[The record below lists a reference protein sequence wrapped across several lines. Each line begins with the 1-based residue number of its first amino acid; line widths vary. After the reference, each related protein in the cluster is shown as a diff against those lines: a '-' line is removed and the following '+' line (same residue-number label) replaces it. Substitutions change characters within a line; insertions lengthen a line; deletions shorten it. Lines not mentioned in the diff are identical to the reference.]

1 MNSTQKNSKH
11 IIFRKKK
18 SRKEK
23 YESIEPYMKSTNFP
37 LYDYQKIGL
46 DWLLKRELVGY
57 KTAYNT
63 VFGGLLC
70 DEPGLGKTIQIC
82 AALYCNPLKHTLIV
96 LPNSVIQQWIDTIKK
111 ILPSESIYFYHG
123 TNRCKTVAELKL
135 KKFKILITT
144 YGMLYS
150 KKDTN
155 ESTILHNFG
164 YWDRIVFDE
173 VHILRNKKS
182 IVALSACRLK
192 GNIRWGLTG
201 TPIQNSEKDLYS
213 LYKFLEIPKNYFN
226 TICAK
231 VINKSLILRRTK
243 DEFKRFTTKFPNLN
257 QINHLLEFNTDKE
270 RNIYRKLQQ
279 NLLEDYFKST
289 YNKSFSTGGGGH
301 SGFMIIELLLRLRQL
316 SLHPQILI
324 NSLNRKFDSN
334 ISKFTN
340 NSTKISK
347 LMDIIKN
354 TKDEYCLVF
363 CHFKEEIKLIGNELK
378 NKNIGFLIY
387 DGSTSLREREAI
399 IKMYPPKPLLNR
411 ISYKNNLPK
420 KILENIQAYFPK
432 VLLIQ
437 IKAGGVGLNLQQFS
451 QLFILSPDWNPS
463 NEIQAI
469 ARSHRLGQHRA
480 VNVHRFLLFD
490 KGDDLNKCKFS
501 TIDEHISSVQNDK
514 RHIMADILEDDRYI
528 NTNVYND
535 LTGLKQITDY

>member
-1 MNSTQKNSKH
+1 MNSTRKNSKH
-11 IIFRKKK
+11 IIFRKKL
-18 SRKEK
+18 SRKERHQ
-23 YESIEPYMKSTNFP
+23 SIESYMKSKNFP

-46 DWLLKRELVGY
+46 DWLLTRELVGY
-57 KTAYNT
+57 KTAHNT

-70 DEPGLGKTIQIC
+70 DEPGLGKTIQMC
-82 AALYCNPLKHTLIV
+82 AALYCNPLKHTLLV
-96 LPNSVIQQWIDTIKK
+96 LPNSVIHQWIDTIKK

-150 KKDTN
+150 RKKGIDET
-155 ESTILHNFG
+155 TILHSFG
-164 YWDRIVFDE
+164 VWDRIVFDE
-173 VHILRNKKS
+173 VHTLRNKKS
-182 IVALSACRLK
+182 LVAKSACYLK
-192 GNIRWGLTG
+192 GHIRWGLTG

-226 TICAK
+226 TKCAK
-231 VINKSLILRRTK
+231 VINKSLVLRRTK

-257 QINHLLEFNTDKE
+257 QINHLLEFNTTKE

-289 YNKSFSTGGGGH
+289 YNKSFNSDGSAH
-301 SGFMIIELLLRLRQL
+301 SGFVIIELLLRLRQL

-324 NSLNRKFDSN
+324 NSLNRKFGSN

-347 LMDIIKN
+347 LMDIITN
-354 TKDEYCLVF
+354 TKNEYCLVF

-378 NKNIGFLIY
+378 SKNIGFLIY
-387 DGSTSLREREAI
+387 DGSTKLQEREEI
-399 IKMYPPKPLLNR
+399 VKMYPPNPLLNR
-411 ISYKNNLPK
+411 IAYKNNLPK
-420 KILENIQAYFPK
+420 KILQNIQAYFPK

-469 ARSHRLGQHRA
+469 ARSHRLGQHKT

-490 KGDDLNKCKFS
+490 QGDELNKCKFS

-514 RHIMADILEDDRYI
+514 RNIMADILEDDRYI

-535 LTGLKQITDY
+535 LTGLKTQ